1 MNVDV
6 HVTSRVTLR
15 NEFPTISV
23 DIPSA
28 HIGDVLDLGYGAL
41 RDAFGQP
48 NSIPLDF
55 VLVASIVYL
64 LDKAVPRSTASDLWT
79 REFSV
84 TFPVSDPRRW
94 MPAKDLLEN
103 GLTFLTGDEWSIAF
117 RKMQEQTFKLQGN
130 ENNDHPALV
139 GDVVSLFSGGMDSLA
154 GTLDWLAANPTGQ
167 MVLIGHYDAS
177 HTAGEQS
184 ELWHLLEDTK
194 YKGRTAFCGV
204 RVRPLPRK
212 LARAG
217 QRVTRAGADPEP
229 TLRSR
234 SFLFL
239 ALGIYAANALGP
251 RVPLLM
257 PENGY
262 MAVNIP
268 LTPSRIGSCSTRT
281 MHPYFLDTM
290 RALMTDLGFENHIEN
305 PLENQ
310 TKGEI
315 LRNCRDRPTLMR
327 MARATVSCAHPS
339 RRGNWRRK
347 SAGNCGYCLPC
358 LIRRA
363 AFHQIGKDSG
373 TQYGIDVCA
382 GEMDMESDSASDL
395 KALLDCL
402 ASVRTEAEIRER
414 VQMTGPLGTKLE
426 PSVELVQR
434 GLEELRQLIREKGK
448 SNLRRLAGVR

>member
-1 MNVDV
+1 MNVDI
-6 HVTSRVTLR
+6 HVTSQVTLR
-15 NEFPTISV
+15 NKFPTIAV
-23 DIPSA
+23 ETPSLR
-28 HIGDVLDLGYGAL
+28 IRGVLDLSFDDL
-41 RDAFGQP
+41 LDAFGQP
-48 NSIPLDF
+48 DATAVDLL
-55 VLVASIVYL
+55 LVASIVYI
-64 LDKAVPRSTASDLWT
+64 LDKTVPRGTARDLWT

-84 TFPVSDPRRW
+84 TFPVADPRLW
-94 MPAKDLLEN
+94 EIAKDSLES

-117 RKMQEQTFKLQGN
+117 RKMPEQSFALP
-130 ENNDHPALV
+130 ESDNNGHPVLT
-139 GDVVSLFSGGMDSLA
+139 GDVVSLFSGGLDSLV
-154 GTLDWLAANPTGQ
+154 GTVNWLGANPTGK
-167 MVLIGHYDAS
+167 MVLIGHHDAS

-184 ELWHLLEDTK
+184 RLWDLLEDTK

-204 RVRPLPRK
+204 RVRPLPRA

-217 QRVTRAGADPEP
+217 QRVRTEEDTEP

-234 SFLFL
+234 SFVFL
-239 ALGIYAANALGP
+239 ALGLYAAHALGP

-290 RALMTDLGFENHIEN
+290 RTLITDLGFENRIEN
-305 PLENQ
+305 PLESQ
-310 TKGEI
+310 TKGET
-315 LRNCRDRPTLMR
+315 LRNCRDRATLIR

-363 AFHQIGKDSG
+363 ALHQVGKDSG

-382 GEMDMESDSASDL
+382 GAMNMESDSAFDL
-395 KALLDCL
+395 NAVLDCL
-402 ASVRTEAEIRER
+402 ATVRTKAEIRDR

-426 PSVELVQR
+426 PSVDLVQR
-434 GLEELRQLIREKGK
+434 GLEELRQLIREKGDAK
-448 SNLRRLAGVR
+448 LRRLAGVR